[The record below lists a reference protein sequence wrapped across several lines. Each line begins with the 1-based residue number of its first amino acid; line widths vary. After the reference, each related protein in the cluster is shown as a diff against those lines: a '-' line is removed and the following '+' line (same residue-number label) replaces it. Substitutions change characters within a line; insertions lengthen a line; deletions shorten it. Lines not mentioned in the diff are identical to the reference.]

1 MLYISIIIIGAHQ
14 CIKKKKGDR
23 ETAQWVKYLVH
34 EYEDLSL
41 DLQNLGW
48 T

>member
-1 MLYISIIIIGAHQ
+1 MLYINIIIIGAHQ
-14 CIKKKKGDR
+14 WIKKKEKDR

-41 DLQNLGW
+41 DLQSLGW